1 MLSYL
6 IISNPASNHLFLYL
20 LKACH
25 IEERDKEGGRDLG
38 RERDREEY
46 YPRASGANYAAGRND
61 DGTAGS
67 LGQEVRVFFYA
78 ASGNQCY
85 GTAKV
90 EAKLLCRLC
99 HMSTYCS

>member
-6 IISNPASNHLFLYL
+6 TLSYPIFNHLFLYL

-25 IEERDKEGGRDLG
+25 IDERDKEGGRDLG
-38 RERDREEY
+38 RDRDREEY
-46 YPRASGANYAAGRND
+46 YPRASGANYTAGRND

-67 LGQEVRVFFYA
+67 LGQEVRVLFYA

-85 GTAKV
+85 GTVKV
-90 EAKLLCRLC
+90 EAKSLCSLR
-99 HMSTYCS
+99 HMSTCCS